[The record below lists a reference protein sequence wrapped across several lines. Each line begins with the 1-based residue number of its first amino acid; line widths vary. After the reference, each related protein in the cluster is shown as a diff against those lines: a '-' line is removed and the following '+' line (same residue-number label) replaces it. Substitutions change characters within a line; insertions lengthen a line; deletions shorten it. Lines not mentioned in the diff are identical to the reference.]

1 MVILRLHSQNRMVTK
16 GYRKGVY
23 DWVGQNYVGT
33 DALAVRS
40 SRARQWLS
48 VARRRRPRD
57 SGSRSIPLGTR
68 HDQRNV
74 VVLLLRTELP
84 NLINYR

>member
-40 SRARQWLS
+40 SRARQWLRWRGA
-48 VARRRRPRD
+48 VARVTPALALF
-57 SGSRSIPLGTR
+57 RSALR
-68 HDQRNV
+68 HDQRDV
-74 VVLLLRTELP
+74 VMLLLRTELP